1 MSYKKTILENKPKQ
15 LKQCLR
21 INSLSQEGRV
31 ENQETDLYI
40 NKNFLYDREIKS
52 EETMEYKY

>member
-15 LKQCLR
+15 LKQCHR

-40 NKNFLYDREIKS
+40 NENFLYDREIKS
-52 EETMEYKY
+52 EETIEYKY